1 MPTIKDLED
10 QVTNWVDSAGEAFQ
24 RAESLSEIEDALE
37 EETQKLKEGLLATIL
52 EGKDKPVYRCPKW
65 GGQVRSKGKPPRK
78 LKTKSGEVS
87 FKRLRMRCIECGYDF
102 FPSGQEAGLE
112 GWM

>member
-1 MPTIKDLED
+1 MSRKGSAMSTSKDLED
-10 QVTNWVDSAGEAFQ
+10 QVTSWIHSAGEAFEQ
-24 RAESLSEIEDALE
+24 AESLSDIEDALE

-52 EGKDKPVYRCPKW
+52 EGKDKPVYRCPKC

-87 FKRLRMRCIECGYDF
+87 FKRLRMRCIECGEDF
-102 FPSGQEAGLE
+102 SPSG
-112 GWM
+112 